1 MDFSIIVDFVTQ
13 QGIWCALFVWLFYTT
28 RQESQG
34 RENRLMEV
42 IEQHSQKLVEISE
55 SLARIN
61 EKIDDYHN
69 KDKAA

>member
-1 MDFSIIVDFVTQ
+1 MDFSIIVEFVTQ

-34 RENRLMEV
+34 RESRLMEV
-42 IEQHSQKLVEISE
+42 IAQHSEKLAEISE

-61 EKIDDYHN
+61 DKIDDYHG
-69 KDKAA
+69 KDKVA